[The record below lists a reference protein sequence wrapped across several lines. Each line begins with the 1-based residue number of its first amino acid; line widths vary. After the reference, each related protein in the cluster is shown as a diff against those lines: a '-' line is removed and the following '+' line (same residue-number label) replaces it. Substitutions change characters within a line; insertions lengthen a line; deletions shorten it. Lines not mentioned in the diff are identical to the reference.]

1 MTTNGAAMPK
11 GFYLV
16 YQSIIE
22 RLRKGSVDYDAFIL
36 ELVDQGVDEP
46 DARRMVQI
54 AKDQIAQE
62 QQNTKK

>member
-11 GFYLV
+11 GFYQV

-22 RLRKGSVDYDAFIL
+22 RLRKGSVDYDAFVL
-36 ELVDQGVDEP
+36 ELVDQGMDEP

-62 QQNTKK
+62 QEGKKK